1 MQKLIMLLLLSLSG
15 SAFAGPPMIIS
26 ASAMGELGIF
36 SLIGL
41 SGVMAALAVR
51 FIKHKKQSDD

>member
-1 MQKLIMLLLLSLSG
+1 MQKLIMLLLLSLSS
-15 SAFAGPPMIIS
+15 SAFAGPMVIS
-26 ASAMGELGIF
+26 ASTMGELGIF